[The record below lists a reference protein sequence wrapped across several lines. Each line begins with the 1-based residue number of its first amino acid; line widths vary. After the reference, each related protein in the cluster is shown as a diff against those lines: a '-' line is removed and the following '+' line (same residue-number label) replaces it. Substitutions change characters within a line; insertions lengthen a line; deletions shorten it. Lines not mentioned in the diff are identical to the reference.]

1 MVIDTQKHS
10 NDNNVIKFEDN
21 SSAILGFRDLS
32 SLLPCNPSEASL
44 FQLKKDLNRHIIFTA
59 ETHNFPTGV
68 APFQG
73 ATTGQSM
80 LELTNEIA
88 RQSQLLLCYYA

>member
-1 MVIDTQKHS
+1 MVQETQKHS

-21 SSAILGFRDLS
+21 SSAIRGFSNLS
-32 SLLPCNPSEASL
+32 SLIPNNSSEASL
-44 FQLKKDLNRHIIFTA
+44 MSLKHGLDRHIIFTA

-73 ATTGQSM
+73 ATTG
-80 LELTNEIA
+80 LFP
-88 RQSQLLLCYYA
+88 

>member
-1 MVIDTQKHS
+1 MVMDTQKHS

-21 SSAILGFRDLS
+21 SSAIRGFDKLS
-32 SLLPCNPSEASL
+32 TLIPCNPSEASL
-44 FQLKKDLNRHIIFTA
+44 FQLKKDLHRDIIFTA

-73 ATTGQSM
+73 ATTGQCLVVLS
-80 LELTNEIA
+80 LEF
-88 RQSQLLLCYYA
+88 SF